1 MNTNKPQNHLI
12 IAYLDDRRHHHD
24 RRRLIDRR
32 QSGERLP
39 PSATPRPYG
48 FRAFEDRRSGSDR
61 RGEAVAPLFTAV
73 GAYDPGFDDGPLI
86 DLTAEEIAV
95 LLDRDAP

>member
-1 MNTNKPQNHLI
+1 MNTLPSDDRLLVT
-12 IAYLDDRRHHHD
+12 YLDDRRLHPD
-24 RRRLIDRR
+24 RRRKTDRR

-61 RGEAVAPLFTAV
+61 RREALAPLFTAV
-73 GAYDPGFDDGPLI
+73 GAYDPSGDDGPLI